1 MMTSAEARL
10 AINARIKSFIGINQ
24 DYIQWSNQADFE
36 PPVDDMWCRVTI
48 QYSPT
53 ITSGIH
59 FGLLERDL
67 GIISIQCFAPKGC
80 GDKDLT
86 ELADKWRDHFKGYV
100 ISYLEITQTNAPTDI
115 YTEVSTNYV
124 STLVRIQFR
133 IN

>member
-67 GIISIQCFAPKGC
+67 GIISIQCFAPKGW
-80 GDKDLT
+80 GDKDLI
-86 ELADKWRDHFKGYV
+86 ELADKWRNHFKGYV
-100 ISYLEITQTNAPTDI
+100 TSYLEITQTNAPTDV
-115 YTEVSTNYV
+115 YSEVGTNYISIV
-124 STLVRIQFR
+124 VKIEFR
-133 IN
+133 VN

>member
-10 AINARIKSFIGINQ
+10 AINARIKSFTGINQ
-24 DYIQWSNQADFE
+24 DYIQWSNQSNFE

-48 QYSPT
+48 QYSPST
-53 ITSGIH
+53 SSGIH

-67 GIISIQCFAPKGC
+67 GIISIQCFATKGW

-100 ISYLEITQTNAPTDI
+100 ISYLEITQTNAPADI
-115 YTEVSTNYV
+115 YTEVSTNYA
-124 STLVRIQFR
+124 STLVRIEFR
-133 IN
+133 VN